1 MQDDIFI
8 DRLIAGL
15 QQRLGADAAMEPTL
29 EDALRATL
37 ADAIERLDLIT
48 RDTFSEQEQQLAQLR
63 TRLEL
68 LEQEVT
74 RLERRTGN

>member
-74 RLERRTGN
+74 RLERLAGN